1 MTLVNRFG
9 GHRQVATL
17 LTQVIVDADDPAF
30 ATPEKRIGPGYEET
44 VAKQLAAE
52 RGWTSRTSCSGT
64 SARCGSVASL
74 TQRDGAEVLGLAP
87 RVPVRTQVT
96 PHPLEAAGQT
106 LEDHGRCGDHALR
119 LRVSREGFAPD
130 SRSQLATG
138 QREWCELP
146 TTAVKE

>member
-17 LTQVIVDADDPAF
+17 LTQVIVDADDPAL
-30 ATPEKRIGPGYEET
+30 AAPEKCIGPGYEEA

-52 RGWTSRTSCSGT
+52 RGWTFPYELLWHERSMR
-64 SARCGSVASL
+64 SVANL
-74 TQRDGAEVLGLAP
+74 TRRDGAEVLGLAP

-119 LRVSREGFAPD
+119 LRVSRDGFAPD